1 MTNFIHIYA
10 DSDVGHYNIHQL
22 KSDRIKIYSNLE
34 EFENLPEDKKF
45 AIFHIFYPFTFQEE
59 FKFRIRLTRLLACCK
74 HIIILVSELH
84 KDTVKFCRHHPHP
97 NITYFL
103 CGAIKNFSSNYWMDW
118 FLSSTYFYKNHK
130 NKLLDQLNP
139 YAVKPK
145 MFDILLGNYREHRTQ
160 IYNYINSN
168 KLNDQVLMTYI
179 NYQEKISA
187 DGNSSTW
194 FWEDE
199 GLEVID
205 TDLKWTVSQV
215 MYYGYKI
222 SLSQVVP
229 IKAYNQTAYSVVAET
244 NFADDFIFHT
254 EKIVKPILARRLFIV
269 FGGYRYLKNL
279 HQLGFKTF
287 SDIIDESYDDEPDYK
302 LRGAKICQQISYLLQ
317 QDQQQILTAIK
328 PIVEHNYR
336 VLMETDWYGDF
347 AKELQAVLLAHT
359 E

>member
-1 MTNFIHIYA
+1 MNNFTHIYA
-10 DSDVGHYNIHQL
+10 DSDIGYYNIRQL

-34 EFENLPEDKKF
+34 EFENLPGDKKF

-59 FKFRIRLTRLLACCK
+59 FTIKLTRLLACCK

-97 NITYFL
+97 KITYFL
-103 CGAIKNFSSNYWMDW
+103 CGAIKNFPMKYWMDW
-118 FLSSTYFYKNHK
+118 FISSTYFYKN
-130 NKLLDQLNP
+130 NNNQILDKLTP

-145 MFDILLGNYREHRTQ
+145 MFDILLGQFREHRTL
-160 IYNYINSN
+160 IYDYINSN
-168 KLNDQVLMTYI
+168 NLNDQVLMTYI

-215 MYYGYKI
+215 LYYGYKI

-244 NFADDFIFHT
+244 NFADDFVFHT

-269 FGGYRYLKNL
+269 FGGYQYLKNL
-279 HQLGFKTF
+279 RQLGFKTF
-287 SDIIDESYDDEPDYK
+287 NSVIDESYDDEPDYK
-302 LRGAKICQQISYLLQ
+302 LRGEKICQQISYLLQ
-317 QDQQQILTAIK
+317 QDQKQILNAIK
-328 PIVEHNYR
+328 PIVEHNYQ
-336 VLMETDWYGDF
+336 VLMETDWYEDF
-347 AKELQAVLLAHT
+347 SRELRAVLLDHT
-359 E
+359 N